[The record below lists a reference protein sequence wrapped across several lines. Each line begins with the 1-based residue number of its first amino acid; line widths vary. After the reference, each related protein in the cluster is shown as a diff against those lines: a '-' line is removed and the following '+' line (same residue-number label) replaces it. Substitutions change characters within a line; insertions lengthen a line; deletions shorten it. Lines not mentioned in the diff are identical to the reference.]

1 MTTDLETQRSAGD
14 VCVGEDERVVDKVK
28 VGETGD
34 SSLMVNILA
43 GRGEEDKMR
52 EGETGDSSFFK
63 NTPAGRGR
71 SSGRGEEEY
80 NMGEGEEGNSCSLL
94 GSIPAVLRYSS
105 KLKCSR

>member
-63 NTPAGRGR
+63 NTPAGRGEELGE
-71 SSGRGEEEY
+71 GRG
-80 NMGEGEEGNSCSLL
+80 G
-94 GSIPAVLRYSS
+94 V
-105 KLKCSR
+105 